1 MARQLTARGVQLGLK
16 LLGPVAAFSV
26 GLALPVVAD
35 WLATDFETRL
45 RFSIASVAI
54 LGVVLSRWIVPSLGG
69 LRFGMIAAAF
79 GLLAGWLW

>member
-1 MARQLTARGVQLGLK
+1 MSSERFGMSRLISSGFPNGSGLARNRSARG
-16 LLGPVAAFSV
+16 A
-26 GLALPVVAD
+26 
-35 WLATDFETRL
+35 R
-45 RFSIASVAI
+45 IASVAI